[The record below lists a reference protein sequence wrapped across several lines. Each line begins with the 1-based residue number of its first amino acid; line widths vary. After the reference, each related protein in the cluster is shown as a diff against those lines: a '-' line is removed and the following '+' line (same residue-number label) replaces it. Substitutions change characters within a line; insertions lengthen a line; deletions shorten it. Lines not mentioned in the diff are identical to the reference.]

1 MKLSCTRENLH
12 QGLSIT
18 SHLTTKNVNLPVLQN
33 VLVKAEGGSIRFT
46 STNLEIAVSC
56 TVRGKVEV
64 GGEFTVPSKLFFD
77 YVSLLPNETVTV
89 EGSGNSLSVSCASNK
104 TRMNGLPATEFPLV
118 PEVVTSRSYRVPV
131 AALRAALSQVLFAV
145 ASNEARPELSG
156 ACARFG
162 ADGTVSTLTL
172 AATDSYRLAEAIVPL
187 PAGSVQ
193 EDFQAI
199 IPARTLSEV
208 SRVLSVFK
216 DEVDSPQDITLRLSD
231 NQAVFSFGG
240 VELVSRLIEGNYP
253 DYRQIVPKDFQT
265 QATLDRDDFVKAV
278 KTASLFSRT
287 GLFDVTLEF
296 DASGKRLRVNATDAA
311 RGDNMAECEAEVGG
325 KDNKVTVNYRYLL
338 DGLNACGSDQV
349 SFKMI
354 DGSNP
359 CLLTPKEGVGYLY
372 IVMPI
377 KQ

>member
-1 MKLSCTRENLH
+1 MKLSCTKENLR

-33 VLVKAEGGSIRFT
+33 VLVKAEGGTIRFT

-56 TVRGKVEV
+56 TVRGKVDV
-64 GGEFTVPSKLFFD
+64 GGECTVPSKLFFD
-77 YVSLLPNETVTV
+77 YVSLLPNETVTI
-89 EGSGNSLSVSCASNK
+89 EGSGTSLSVSCAGNK

-118 PEVVTSRSYRVPV
+118 PEVIGDKTFRIPVT
-131 AALRAALSQVLFAV
+131 ALRAALSQVLFAV
-145 ASNEARPELSG
+145 ASNESRPELTG
-156 ACARFG
+156 VCARFC
-162 ADGTVSTLTL
+162 ADGTVSTLVL
-172 AATDSYRLAEAIVPL
+172 AATDSYRLAEAVVPL

-193 EDFQAI
+193 GEHAAI

-208 SRVLSVFK
+208 NRILSVFK
-216 DEVDSPQDITLRLSD
+216 DEVDSPSEMIMKLSD
-231 NQAVFSFGG
+231 NQAAFSFGS

-253 DYRQIVPKDFQT
+253 DYRQIIPKSFQT
-265 QATLDRDDFVKAV
+265 QAMLDREDFMKAV

-296 DASGKRLRVNATDAA
+296 DTVGKRLRVKATDAA
-311 RGDNMAECEAEVGG
+311 RGENVAECEISVEGA
-325 KDNKVTVNYRYLL
+325 DNKVTVNYRYLL
-338 DGLNACGSDQV
+338 DGLNACMNDQV
-349 SFKMI
+349 AFRMI

-359 CLLTPKEGVGYLY
+359 CLLAPKEGAGFLY